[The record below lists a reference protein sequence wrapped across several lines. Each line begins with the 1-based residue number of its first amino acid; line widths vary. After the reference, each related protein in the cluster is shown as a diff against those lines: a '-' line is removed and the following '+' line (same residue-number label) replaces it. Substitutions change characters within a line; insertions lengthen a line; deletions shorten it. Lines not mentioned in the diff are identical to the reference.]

1 MSAPQ
6 SDQPNAI
13 ISQLLIEDADLR
25 DIVEEFVNE
34 LDDRLSEI
42 KEAYAQL
49 DWANLET
56 LAHRL
61 KGAGGSYGY
70 PDISTVA
77 ADMETAFRQQAADQ
91 FDNWMEQLK
100 KLTNAAKNG
109 LDAEL
114 PT

>member
-42 KEAYAQL
+42 KQAYEQL

-70 PDISTVA
+70 PDISSVA
-77 ADMETAFRQQAADQ
+77 ADMEAAFRRQASDQ
-91 FDNWMEQLK
+91 FDNWMDQLK
-100 KLTNAAKNG
+100 SLTSAAKKG
-109 LDAEL
+109 LDEEPAA
-114 PT
+114 